1 LDAAS
6 KWMRS
11 DVHAEPERPLAV
23 FGVAGRAGDE
33 RLRTPVYAYR
43 APPPPPPMLGVEGYA
58 PGRAYVWIDG
68 FYDLRGSTWVWSRG
82 KWDRPPHPRAVWV
95 RAYWEPHGRSY
106 RFHRGYWRH

>member
-1 LDAAS
+1 MPNLKGAL
-6 KWMRS
+6 
-11 DVHAEPERPLAV
+11 LATV
-23 FGVAGRAGDE
+23 LLATLATSACGP
-33 RLRTPVYAYR
+33 PVYAYR

-58 PGRAYVWIDG
+58 PGPGYVWIDG

-95 RAYWEPHGRSY
+95 RAYWEPHGHSY